1 MAHGQATISKRRI
14 LATTMPKL
22 RFNSMLVLGLAA
34 LLSGCGST
42 EEPAA
47 KEAVVAA
54 QPVKSTVAQP
64 APPKA
69 PTKPAMAAEL
79 ANSKV
84 ATAQKPMYNPPFPER
99 ADLFEPS
106 KRAEKSARRGDEHGE
121 SVELKGFINVDQPQV
136 VLSID
141 GVVSPVPEGGEK
153 YGVQV
158 IRIQPPSVD
167 LRRNGRNWR
176 ATLE

>member
-1 MAHGQATISKRRI
+1 
-14 LATTMPKL
+14 MPIL
-22 RFNSMLVLGLAA
+22 RFNLVLLGLA
-34 LLSGCGST
+34 LLGNGCSST
-42 EEPAA
+42 DEPAA

-54 QPVKSTVAQP
+54 QPVKTAAATV
-64 APPKA
+64 APPKSPA
-69 PTKPAMAAEL
+69 KPAAAPEL

-84 ATAQKPMYNPPFPER
+84 TTAEKPNYNPPFPER

-106 KRAEKSARRGDEHGE
+106 KRAEKSARRGDEQGE

>member
-1 MAHGQATISKRRI
+1 
-14 LATTMPKL
+14 MPIL
-22 RFNSMLVLGLAA
+22 RFNLVPLCLAA
-34 LLSGCGST
+34 LVSGCSSK
-42 EEPAA
+42 EEPLAD
-47 KEAVVAA
+47 EAVVAA
-54 QPVKSTVAQP
+54 QPVKAANAEPV
-64 APPKA
+64 PPKA
-69 PTKPAMAAEL
+69 TAKPAAAPEL
-79 ANSKV
+79 ANPKLTS
-84 ATAQKPMYNPPFPER
+84 AEKPNYNPPFPER

-121 SVELKGFINVDQPQV
+121 SVELKGFINVDKPQV

>member
-1 MAHGQATISKRRI
+1 
-14 LATTMPKL
+14 MPKL
-22 RFNSMLVLGLAA
+22 RFNLVLLCLAA
-34 LLSGCGST
+34 LVSGCSSK
-42 EEPAA
+42 EETAA
-47 KEAVVAA
+47 IETMVA
-54 QPVKSTVAQP
+54 TQP
-64 APPKA
+64 AKAVIAAPVPPKA
-69 PTKPAMAAEL
+69 TAKPAAVPEL
-79 ANSKV
+79 ANPRGT
-84 ATAQKPMYNPPFPER
+84 TAEKPNYNPPFPER
-99 ADLFEPS
+99 VDLFEPS

-121 SVELKGFINVDQPQV
+121 SVELKGFINVDKPQV

-141 GVVSPVPEGGEK
+141 GVVSPVAEGGEK

>member
-1 MAHGQATISKRRI
+1 
-14 LATTMPKL
+14 MPQL
-22 RFNSMLVLGLAA
+22 RFNLVLFGLVALVGGCNSSKEPTIEVAA
-34 LLSGCGST
+34 
-42 EEPAA
+42 A
-47 KEAVVAA
+47 AA
-54 QPVKSTVAQP
+54 QPVKTAAA
-64 APPKA
+64 APVPSKA
-69 PTKPAMAAEL
+69 SAKPAAALES

-84 ATAQKPMYNPPFPER
+84 ATAPKATYNPPFPER

-153 YGVQV
+153 YGVQI